1 MCKTSNAFDHQKKIS
16 SKKLFQYGPNQKI
29 KLLRMFK
36 LIHYVHSQEVGMD
49 IAHILTYQDIILHKL
64 HNVPFS

>member
-1 MCKTSNAFDHQKKIS
+1 
-16 SKKLFQYGPNQKI
+16 
-29 KLLRMFK
+29 MFK

-64 HNVPFS
+64 HNILFS